1 MQTLVAADLEQAR
14 QYFALT
20 RKRVVEATTGLSDA
34 QLRFKPGPDRWS
46 IAEIL
51 EHMAIVHERIFKRIV
66 EQLPLAPAPAPD
78 RDSQLLDAIVM
89 EKIPDR
95 SIKAK
100 APEFIQPTGSMA
112 LSVALDSIF
121 RKYER
126 LEAFLESTSGLR
138 EHVMDSPPLRVVT
151 EGAHQTMDGYQ
162 WALASAAHDER
173 HVRQI
178 LELKEDPNYPRAA

>member
-1 MQTLVAADLEQAR
+1 MPTLAAADLKQAR
-14 QYFALT
+14 QYFVLI
-20 RKRVVEATTGLSDA
+20 RKHVVEATTGLSDA
-34 QLRFKPGPDRWS
+34 QLRFRPAPDRWS

-51 EHMAIVHERIFKRIV
+51 EHMAIVHERIFTRIQQ
-66 EQLPLAPAPAPD
+66 QLPLAPAPAPD

-100 APEFIQPTGSMA
+100 APEFIQPTGSMPFSA
-112 LSVALDSIF
+112 ALDAIF
-121 RKYER
+121 RKYQR
-126 LEAFLESTSGLR
+126 LEAFLESTPGLR
-138 EHVMDSPPLRVVT
+138 EHVMDSNALRVVT

-178 LELKEDPNYPRAA
+178 LEVKEDPNYPRAA